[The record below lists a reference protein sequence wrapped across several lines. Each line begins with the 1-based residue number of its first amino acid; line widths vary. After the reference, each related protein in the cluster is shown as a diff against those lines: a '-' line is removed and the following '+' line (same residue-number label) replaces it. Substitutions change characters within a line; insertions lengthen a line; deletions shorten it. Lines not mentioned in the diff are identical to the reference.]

1 MDYPEINGIPLKQD
15 EENSIPRRE
24 MRKSLTAIQRKKSNH
39 RSWASQK
46 FGRHIHR
53 YLPDVS
59 EVRPLNQERNYRFPS
74 LESCRL
80 FIFEKYGIEIAKVDS
95 NS

>member
-1 MDYPEINGIPLKQD
+1 M
-15 EENSIPRRE
+15 
-24 MRKSLTAIQRKKSNH
+24 TAIQKIEIQTIEAGLLKNSAGTFIDIFQMYLKS
-39 RSWASQK
+39 
-46 FGRHIHR
+46 
-53 YLPDVS
+53 
-59 EVRPLNQERNYRFPS
+59 EPLNQERNYRFPG